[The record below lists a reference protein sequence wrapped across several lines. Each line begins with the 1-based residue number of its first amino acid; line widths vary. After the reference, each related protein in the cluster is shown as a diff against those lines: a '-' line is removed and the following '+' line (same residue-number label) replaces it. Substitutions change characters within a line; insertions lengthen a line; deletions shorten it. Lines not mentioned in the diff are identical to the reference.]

1 MMQREES
8 SVSPELSTEQL
19 KSLDKAHNFYSWS
32 VQSAIAPMMVS
43 HASGMYVYDSEG
55 KKYLDF
61 SSQLVNTNIGH
72 SHPKVV
78 QAIKDQAETL
88 ATVSPASSSVPR
100 VQAASKIVERAGAD
114 FQKVFFTNG
123 GADAIENA
131 IRAARLYTGRNKVLS
146 TYRSYHGNT
155 GSAIMATGDWRRMP
169 NEYSTHHVHFFGPFL
184 YRTEFW
190 SRDEAEECERALH
203 HLERVIQ
210 AEGPDTIATV
220 LLEGVPGT
228 AGIMVPPAGYL
239 AGVRKICDRYGI
251 MLIMD
256 EVMSGFGRTGYWFA
270 HHAHDVVPDM
280 IAFAK
285 GVNSGYVPVGGVV
298 FSKALSDY
306 FDDRMFPGGLTYSG
320 HPLAMATIVAAIDAM
335 TDENMIENAKTMGDE
350 HIRPGLHKL
359 AHKHPMIGD
368 VRGLGCFFALDL
380 VADPVTKKPLD
391 AATVGALKSAIV
403 SRGMLPFVVENR
415 IHVTPPLIVS
425 AENIAEAMT
434 IYDEAFDAVAS

>member
-1 MMQREES
+1 
-8 SVSPELSTEQL
+8 
-19 KSLDKAHNFYSWS
+19 
-32 VQSAIAPMMVS
+32 MMVS
-43 HASGMYVYDSEG
+43 HASGMYVYDTEG
-55 KKYLDF
+55 NEYLDF

-78 QAIKDQAETL
+78 QAIIDQAKKL
-88 ATVSPASSSVPR
+88 ATVSPAASSEPR
-100 VQAASKIVERAGAD
+100 VRAAGKFVERAGSS

-155 GSAIMATGDWRRMP
+155 GAAIVATGDWRRMP
-169 NEYSTHHVHFFGPFL
+169 NEYATHHVHFFGPFL
-184 YRTEFW
+184 YRSEFW
-190 SRDEAEECERALH
+190 SGNETEECERALH

-239 AGVRKICDRYGI
+239 AGVREICDRYGI
-251 MLIMD
+251 LLIMD

-270 HHAHDVVPDM
+270 HQAHDVVPDM
-280 IAFAK
+280 ITFAK
-285 GVNSGYVPVGGVV
+285 GVNSGYVPVGGVI
-298 FSKALSDY
+298 FSTALSDY

-335 TDENMIENAKTMGDE
+335 AEENMIDNAKDMGE
-350 HIRPGLHKL
+350 NHLRPGLEKL
-359 AHKHPMIGD
+359 ASRHPMIGE
-368 VRGLGCFFALDL
+368 VRGLGCFFALEL

-391 AATVGALKSAIV
+391 AATVGALKSEIV
-403 SRGMLPFVVENR
+403 ARKMLPFVVDNR
-415 IHVTPPLIVS
+415 IHVTPPLIVNPDQITQ
-425 AENIAEAMT
+425 ALA
-434 IYDEAFDAVAS
+434 IYDEAFQAVAS